1 MAFGT
6 KGWVDWSSFRFLLF
20 RRRFEAP
27 SVPGLELAAVDLG
40 EALDETVVGVLTIMS
55 NPSSSICSSS

>member
-6 KGWVDWSSFRFLLF
+6 IYWADEESSFRFLLF
-20 RRRFEAP
+20 RRRLDAP
-27 SVPGLELAAVDLG
+27 SVPGLELAAVDRG

-55 NPSSSICSSS
+55 NPSSSV